1 VFESVEK
8 RIATMSEE
16 SWKFEYH
23 TIPKTLTES
32 FKELFTGYDEGLVRM
47 EPGGFVTSPT
57 YAKHAEKIYRMK
69 PRSEDVWLLTF
80 PKCGE

>member
-32 FKELFTGYDEGLVRM
+32 FKELFTGYE
-47 EPGGFVTSPT
+47 
-57 YAKHAEKIYRMK
+57 HAEKIYRMK